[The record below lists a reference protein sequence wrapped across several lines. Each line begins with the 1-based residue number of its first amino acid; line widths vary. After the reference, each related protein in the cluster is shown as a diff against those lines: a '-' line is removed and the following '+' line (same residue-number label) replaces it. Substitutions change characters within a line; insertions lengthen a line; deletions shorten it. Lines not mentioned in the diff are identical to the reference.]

1 MRETSEVYQQILT
14 SGNYWTET
22 RLIIGEGA
30 DPEQG
35 YDESAL
41 CSMTVFSDVF
51 SEDTP
56 VVGCC
61 IASEIDITMY
71 KPDVDI
77 PANARLA
84 PFVRITDGIRRSE
97 WLQKGVFR
105 IDTRQ
110 KVDDGTRL
118 EKIRFQ
124 GYDDMLKTEQDY
136 EISTLSWPAKDYD
149 VVREIADA
157 IGVEVDE
164 RTEKQLMGYWVKYPA
179 GYSYR
184 EVLGYI
190 AAAYGGSFVMSDLG
204 KLRLV
209 TLNGIPKETRY
220 LIDES
225 GSIITFGGDRILV

>member
-1 MRETSEVYQQILT
+1 MRETSEIYKQILA
-14 SGNYWTET
+14 SGNYWSET
-22 RLIIGEGA
+22 CLVIGEGT

-35 YDESAL
+35 YDESVL
-41 CSMTVFSDVF
+41 CSMVAYNDVF
-51 SEDTP
+51 SEDAP

-61 IASEIDITMY
+61 IASEIDITMH
-71 KPDVDI
+71 KPDADI
-77 PANARLA
+77 PTNARLV
-84 PFVRITDGIRRSE
+84 PFVRITDGILRSE
-97 WLQKGVFR
+97 WLQKGVFH
-105 IDTRQ
+105 IDTRE
-110 KVDDGTRL
+110 KVVDGTKI
-118 EKIRFQ
+118 EKIRFH

-136 EISTLSWPAKDYD
+136 AESALSWPAKDYD
-149 VVREIADA
+149 VVREIAAA
-157 IGVEVDE
+157 IGVEVDG
-164 RTEKQLMGYWVKYPA
+164 RTEAQLMGYWVKYPA

-225 GSIITFGGDRILV
+225 GSVITFGGDRILV